1 MNKGKT
7 ALFVTLIAAV
17 IYIIAYILIMYNC
30 SSESD
35 RSAIGVIMCF
45 AFMAYLILSNF
56 IIILSFDSKEDNKKD
71 KYANY
76 DKNIESY
83 DRNTKL
89 KKYAEIRIK
98 ELNNYLI
105 VNERE
110 DDDSFFANK
119 EKELFEIAYK
129 ALEESERK
137 EENKDEEGRN

>member
-1 MNKGKT
+1 MNKGKI

-17 IYIIAYILIMYNC
+17 IYIIAYVLIMYNC

-45 AFMAYLILSNF
+45 SFMAYLIVSNF
-56 IIILSFDSKEDNKKD
+56 IIILLSDSKEDNKKD

-83 DRNTKL
+83 DRNTEL

-110 DDDSFFANK
+110 DDDAFFANK

-129 ALEESERK
+129 TLKESEESEDA
-137 EENKDEEGRN
+137 N